1 MDKANNEVDD
11 WTEWL
16 NDDEEKR
23 EDFNLDSTTKDEA
36 IKKKILQNNVDDI
49 ADFLGIDDDDDDDED
64 VDDDD
69 DNKKKKKKK
78 KKNEQGDIPIKNKT
92 QEKVITLENTPLNS
106 IKDCETLGEILA
118 LRIQDSKAKSVA
130 IERLLSIILPAC
142 EAKLEDKE
150 LQSINRKIQEI
161 IEKREKKKRYALI
174 NKKKPNEVKNALKN
188 YKDEVDMIYG
198 DLSYDEE
205 DYENEEAEE
214 YAEDF

>member
-1 MDKANNEVDD
+1 MDKSNSEVDD

-16 NDDEEKR
+16 NDEEEKR
-23 EDFNLDSTTKDEA
+23 EDFNLDSTGKDEA
-36 IKKKILQNNVDDI
+36 LKKKILQNNVDDI
-49 ADFLGIDDDDDDDED
+49 ADFLGIDDDDEE
-64 VDDDD
+64 
-69 DNKKKKKKK
+69 KKKKK
-78 KKNEQGDIPIKNKT
+78 KKNEQSDAPVKSKQ
-92 QEKVITLENTPLNS
+92 QEKIITLESTPLNS

-118 LRIQDSKAKSVA
+118 SRIQESKAKSVA

-142 EAKLEDKE
+142 EGKLEDKE
-150 LQSINRKIQEI
+150 LQSINRKIQEL

-205 DYENEEAEE
+205 DYENEDAEEFAEE
-214 YAEDF
+214 Y

>member
-1 MDKANNEVDD
+1 MDKANSEVDD

-16 NDDEEKR
+16 NDEEEKR
-23 EDFNLDSTTKDEA
+23 EDFNLDSTAKDEA
-36 IKKKILQNNVDDI
+36 LKKKILQNNS
-49 ADFLGIDDDDDDDED
+49 
-64 VDDDD
+64 
-69 DNKKKKKKK
+69 K
-78 KKNEQGDIPIKNKT
+78 Q
-92 QEKVITLENTPLNS
+92 QEKIITLESTPLNS

-118 LRIQDSKAKSVA
+118 TRIQESKAKSVA

-150 LQSINRKIQEI
+150 MQSINRKMQEL

-214 YAEDF
+214 FAEEY